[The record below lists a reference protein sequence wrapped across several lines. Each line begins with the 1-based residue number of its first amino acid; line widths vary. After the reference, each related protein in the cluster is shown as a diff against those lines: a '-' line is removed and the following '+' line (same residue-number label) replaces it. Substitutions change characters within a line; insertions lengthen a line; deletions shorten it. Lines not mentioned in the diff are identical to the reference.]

1 MPAHIRNPFE
11 MAVEQVSFA
20 LSDLGRALPGR
31 KHRVAAPPAP
41 AVVRKIGVGDLRE
54 ALREGAADLGV
65 VREDVVFAA
74 LIYPI
79 AGLLLAGLLVDHHL
93 LPLIF
98 PLVSGFAL
106 LGPVAA
112 VGVYEISR
120 RHEQGLPV
128 TWADEVGVLR
138 SPSIGAILGMGVILL
153 VIFLAWLAAAWGVYM
168 ATLGPA
174 PPASVLGF
182 AHDVLMTPAGWA
194 MVVIGCGVGSLFAA
208 LTLAITVV
216 SFPLLL
222 DRGGGVGR
230 AVATSV
236 RATRANPGP
245 IALWGLIVGAALVAG
260 SIPALF
266 GLIFVIPL
274 LGHATWRLYRK
285 LVA

>member
-11 MAVEQVSFA
+11 MAVEQFGAA
-20 LSDLGRALPGR
+20 LSDVGRALPR
-31 KHRVAAPPAP
+31 RRAKAAAPPAP
-41 AVVRKIGVGDLRE
+41 AVVRRITTRDLRD
-54 ALREGAADLGV
+54 ALREGAADLSV

-79 AGLLLAGLLVDHHL
+79 AGLLLAGLLLDHHL

-112 VGVYEISR
+112 IGVYEISR

-128 TWADEVGVLR
+128 TWADELGVLR
-138 SPSIGAILGMGVILL
+138 SPSLGAILGMGVILL
-153 VIFLAWLAAAWGVYM
+153 VIFLAWLACAYGVYM

-174 PPASVLGF
+174 PPASVTGF
-182 AHDVLMTPAGWA
+182 ARAVVSTTAGWT
-194 MVVIGCGVGSLFAA
+194 MFIVGCGVGFLFAA

-222 DRGGGVGR
+222 DRGGGLGR
-230 AVATSV
+230 ALATSV
-236 RATRANPGP
+236 RATRANPGA
-245 IALWGLIVGAALVAG
+245 IALWGLIVGAALLLG

-274 LGHATWRLYRK
+274 LGHATWHLYRK
-285 LVA
+285 LIA